1 MKIYDYK
8 GCLLYDIIDGNVVQ
22 NDTMKGQQSPC
33 TVPRSISTQDAPR
46 LIPGSA
52 IDFDFSLKGV
62 QTQAAGFFLLPSG
75 EVSSLAGQGTKSTI
89 EVKPF
94 EP

>member
-1 MKIYDYK
+1 
-8 GCLLYDIIDGNVVQ
+8 
-22 NDTMKGQQSPC
+22 MKGQQSPC
-33 TVPRSISTQDAPR
+33 TVPRSITKPEGTQDAPR

-75 EVSSLAGQGTKSTI
+75 EVSSLAGEGTKSTI
-89 EVKPF
+89 EVRPF